1 MNTYLII
8 IISILTISYLLDTV
22 VNFLNVQHLKEQ
34 LPQEFEGWYDAERY
48 RTSQRYLR
56 ERTRFGTISG
66 TIMLLITLL
75 MILLGGFN
83 IIDHAARHFK
93 LGPIPTGLIFS
104 LILWAGSQIISIPFS
119 IYSTFVLEE
128 KYGFNKTTPRTF
140 ITDRLK
146 GWALSMVIGT
156 PILAGV
162 LWFFGA
168 AGGAAWLYCWVG
180 ITVIQLF
187 LVFISPVLIMPL
199 FNKFLPLEEGE
210 LKSAIETYAEKE
222 HFKMKGVFKMDG
234 SKRSTKTNA
243 FFTGFGRFRRIALFD
258 TLIEKHTVA
267 ELVGVIAHEM
277 GHYKKKHILKM
288 IITSIA
294 QTGLML
300 FVLSLFI
307 GNKSLHDAF
316 SMDAVEPSIYASLFF
331 FGFIYSPISMFLSVI
346 GNIASR
352 KHEYEADTY
361 AAETTNDPES
371 MISALKRLSSDNL
384 SNLTPHPAIVFLE
397 YGHPPVLQR
406 ISALRQQTKG

>member
-8 IISILTISYLLDTV
+8 IISILIISYLLDTII
-22 VNFLNVQHLKEQ
+22 NLLNVRHVKER
-34 LPQEFEGWYDAERY
+34 LPQEFEGWYDAKRY
-48 RTSQRYLR
+48 RTSQCYLR
-56 ERTRFGTISG
+56 EQTKFGTISG
-66 TIMLLITLL
+66 SIMLAVTLL
-75 MILLGGFN
+75 MILSGGFN
-83 IIDHAARHFK
+83 VIDHAARHFE
-93 LGPIPTGLIFS
+93 LGSIPTGLIFFF
-104 LILWAGSQIISIPFS
+104 IIWAASQIISIPFS
-119 IYSTFVLEE
+119 IYSTFVIEE
-128 KYGFNKTTPRTF
+128 KYGFNKTTPGTF

-146 GWALSMVIGT
+146 GWALSIIIGG

-168 AGGAAWLYCWVG
+168 AGGAAWLYCWIG

-187 LVFISPVLIMPL
+187 LLFISPVLIMPL

-222 HFKMKGVFKMDG
+222 NFKMKGVFKIDG

-243 FFTGFGRFRRIALFD
+243 FFTGFGKFRRIALFD

-288 IITSIA
+288 IITAIA

-300 FVLSLFI
+300 FVLSIFI

-316 SMDAVEPSIYASLFF
+316 LIDASEPSIYASLFF

-346 GNIASR
+346 GNISSR
-352 KHEYEADTY
+352 KHEYEADQY
-361 AAETTNDPES
+361 ATETTNDPES

-384 SNLTPHPAIVFLE
+384 SNLTPHPAMVFLE
-397 YGHPPVLQR
+397 YSHPPVLQR
-406 ISALRQQTKG
+406 ISALRK